1 MRSATAVACSL
12 PSALGDGVA
21 RTRRTEFCWGMA
33 VDLDD
38 VRAIAM
44 SLPRTEEHLI
54 RWYVKFRVGRI
65 VYASVSPDEEIMGFG
80 YPREERGELLA
91 AEPEKFLPPLPSD
104 ERYQWLRVRLG
115 AIDQAELQELLVD
128 AWRMVVPKRVAREH
142 LEAEE

>member
-1 MRSATAVACSL
+1 M
-12 PSALGDGVA
+12 G
-21 RTRRTEFCWGMA
+21 
-33 VDLDD
+33 VDLND

-54 RWYVKFRVGRI
+54 RQYVKFRVGRI

-91 AEPEKFLPPLPSD
+91 AAPDTFLPPLPSD

-115 AIDQAELQELLVD
+115 AIDEAELRELLVD
-128 AWRMVVPKRVAREH
+128 AWRMVVPKRVAQEY
-142 LEAEE
+142 AETHA

>member
-1 MRSATAVACSL
+1 M
-12 PSALGDGVA
+12 P
-21 RTRRTEFCWGMA
+21 

-38 VRAIAM
+38 VRAIALT
-44 SLPRTEEHLI
+44 LPRTEEHLI
-54 RWYVKFRVGRI
+54 RRHVKYRVGRI

-115 AIDQAELQELLVD
+115 AIDEAELRELLVD
-128 AWRMVVPKRVAREH
+128 AWRMVVPNRVAREY
-142 LEAEE
+142 AETQA

>member
-1 MRSATAVACSL
+1 VSSAV
-12 PSALGDGVA
+12 
-21 RTRRTEFCWGMA
+21 GMG
-33 VDLDD
+33 VDLHD
-38 VRAIAM
+38 VRTIAL

-54 RWYVKFRVGRI
+54 RRYVKFRVGRI

-115 AIDQAELQELLVD
+115 AIDEAELRELLVD

-142 LEAEE
+142 LEPGE